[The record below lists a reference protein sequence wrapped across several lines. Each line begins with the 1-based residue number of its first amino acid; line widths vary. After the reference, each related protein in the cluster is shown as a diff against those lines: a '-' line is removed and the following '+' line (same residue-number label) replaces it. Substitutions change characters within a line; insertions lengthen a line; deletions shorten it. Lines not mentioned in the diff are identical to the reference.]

1 MIDKAALREI
11 LIDNRK
17 MVANMKVIR
26 RDVALRDELRYV
38 FVGVRRAGKSFLM
51 FQRMQDLLAKGKSWD
66 DMLYI
71 NFEDDRLYG
80 FDVHDFDTILTV
92 HKEMGGQDP
101 ILFLDEVQNIEGWEK
116 FARRLADHKYM
127 VYITGSNAK
136 MLSSDVATTLGGRYV
151 VKNVFPYGWDEYLNA
166 NGIDID
172 NLFFEEDTRERLLEE
187 YVRQGGFPECAAY
200 QEKKDYLLSL
210 YQKIFLGD
218 IAMRNKVEN
227 PNALRLMFIKMAESV
242 KQPIALT
249 RLTNIINFVG
259 TKVSKNTVI
268 NYAGYAKDSFL
279 ILPIKNFADNFTE
292 RETNQKYYFIDN
304 GIIDLLT
311 FDCLTS
317 QLENVVALTLMRRYG
332 MDDRVYFYNYNVE
345 VDFVIPEK
353 EIAIQVCYT
362 LGDEESDTFKR
373 ETKSLV
379 TLAKRFPYKKLQIVT
394 YSEEKTIYV
403 NDTEIEVVP
412 LWKWML
418 PKC

>member
-1 MIDKAALREI
+1 MIDKGALREI

-51 FQRMQDLLAKGKSWD
+51 FQRMQDLLAKGKSWN

-127 VYITGSNAK
+127 GYITGSNAK

-249 RLTNIINFVG
+249 RLTNIINSVG

-332 MDDRVYFYNYNVE
+332 IDDRVYFYNYNVE

-353 EIAIQVCYT
+353 EMAIQVCHT
-362 LGDEESDTFKR
+362 LGDEGSDTFIR

-379 TLAKRFPYKKLQIVT
+379 TLAKRFPYKKLLIVT
-394 YSEEKTIYV
+394 YNEEKTIYV

-418 PKC
+418 PK

>member
-1 MIDKAALREI
+1 MIDKGTLREI

-51 FQRMQDLLAKGKSWD
+51 FQRMQDLLAKGKSWN

-80 FDVHDFDTILTV
+80 FDIHDFDTILTV
-92 HKEMGGQDP
+92 HKEMGGHDP

-166 NGIDID
+166 NGIDKD
-172 NLFFEEDTRERLLEE
+172 DLFFEEDTRERLLDE

-249 RLTNIINFVG
+249 RLANIINSVG

-332 MDDRVYFYNYNVE
+332 IDDRVYFYNYNVE

-353 EIAIQVCYT
+353 EMAIQVCHT
-362 LGDEESDTFKR
+362 LGDEGSDTFNR

-379 TLAKRFPYKKLQIVT
+379 TLAKRFPYNKLLIVT
-394 YSEEKTIYV
+394 YNEENTIYV

-418 PKC
+418 PK

>member
-1 MIDKAALREI
+1 MIDKGVLREI

-51 FQRMQDLLAKGKSWD
+51 FQRMQDLLAKGKSWN

-166 NGIDID
+166 NGIDKD
-172 NLFFEEDTRERLLEE
+172 DLFFEEDTRERLLDE

-200 QEKKDYLLSL
+200 QEKKDYLFSL

-249 RLTNIINFVG
+249 RLANIINSVG

-332 MDDRVYFYNYNVE
+332 IDDRVYFYNYNVE

-353 EIAIQVCYT
+353 EMAIQVCYT
-362 LGDEESDTFKR
+362 LGDEGSDTFNR

-379 TLAKRFPYKKLQIVT
+379 TLAKRFPYKKLLIVT
-394 YSEEKTIYV
+394 YNEENTIYV

-418 PKC
+418 EE

>member
-1 MIDKAALREI
+1 MIDKGALREI

-51 FQRMQDLLAKGKSWD
+51 FQRMQDLLAKGKSWN

-166 NGIDID
+166 NGIDKD
-172 NLFFEEDTRERLLEE
+172 DLFFEEDTRERLLDE

-200 QEKKDYLLSL
+200 QEKKDYLFSL

-249 RLTNIINFVG
+249 RLANIINSVG

-332 MDDRVYFYNYNVE
+332 IDDRVYFYNYNVE

-353 EIAIQVCYT
+353 EMAIQVCYT
-362 LGDEESDTFKR
+362 LGDEGSDTFNR

-418 PKC
+418 EE

>member
-1 MIDKAALREI
+1 MIDKGALREI

-26 RDVALRDELRYV
+26 RDFALRDELRYV

-166 NGIDID
+166 NGIDKD
-172 NLFFEEDTRERLLEE
+172 NPFYEEDTRERLLEE

-242 KQPIALT
+242 NQPIALT
-249 RLTNIINFVG
+249 RLTNIINSVG

-332 MDDRVYFYNYNVE
+332 IDDRVYFYNYNVE

-353 EIAIQVCYT
+353 EVAIQVCHT
-362 LGDEESDTFKR
+362 LGDEGSDTFNR

-379 TLAKRFPYKKLQIVT
+379 TLAKRFPYKKLLIVT
-394 YSEEKTIYV
+394 YNEENTIYV

-418 PKC
+418 PK

>member
-166 NGIDID
+166 NGIDKD
-172 NLFFEEDTRERLLEE
+172 DLFFEEDTRERLLDE

-249 RLTNIINFVG
+249 RLANIINSVG

-332 MDDRVYFYNYNVE
+332 IDDRVYFYNYNVE

-353 EIAIQVCYT
+353 EMAIQVCYT
-362 LGDEESDTFKR
+362 LGDEGSDTFNR
-373 ETKSLV
+373 ETTSLV
-379 TLAKRFPYKKLQIVT
+379 TLAKRFPYKKLLIVT
-394 YSEEKTIYV
+394 YNEEKTIYV

-418 PKC
+418 PK

>member
-166 NGIDID
+166 NGIDKD
-172 NLFFEEDTRERLLEE
+172 DLFFEEDTRERLLDE

-218 IAMRNKVEN
+218 IAMRNKGEN

-249 RLTNIINFVG
+249 RLANIINSVG

-332 MDDRVYFYNYNVE
+332 IDDRVYFYNYNVE

-353 EIAIQVCYT
+353 EMAIQVCYT
-362 LGDEESDTFKR
+362 LGDEGSDTFNR

-379 TLAKRFPYKKLQIVT
+379 TLAKRFPYKKLLIVT
-394 YSEEKTIYV
+394 YNEEDTIYV

-418 PKC
+418 PK

>member
-1 MIDKAALREI
+1 MIDKGALREI

-51 FQRMQDLLAKGKSWD
+51 FQRMQDLLAKGKSWN

-80 FDVHDFDTILTV
+80 FDIHDFDTILTV

-166 NGIDID
+166 NGIDKD
-172 NLFFEEDTRERLLEE
+172 DLFFEEDTRERLLDE

-200 QEKKDYLLSL
+200 QEKKDYLFSL

-249 RLTNIINFVG
+249 RLANIINSVG

-279 ILPIKNFADNFTE
+279 IFPIKNFADNFTE

-304 GIIDLLT
+304 GIINLLT

-332 MDDRVYFYNYNVE
+332 IDDRVYFYNYNVE

-353 EIAIQVCYT
+353 EMAIQVCYT
-362 LGDEESDTFKR
+362 LGDEGSDTFNR

-379 TLAKRFPYKKLQIVT
+379 TLAKRFPYKKLLIVT
-394 YSEEKTIYV
+394 YNEEKTIYV

-418 PKC
+418 PK

>member
-1 MIDKAALREI
+1 MIDKGALREI

-51 FQRMQDLLAKGKSWD
+51 FQRMQDLLAKGKSWN

-92 HKEMGGQDP
+92 HKEMCGHDP

-166 NGIDID
+166 NGIDKD
-172 NLFFEEDTRERLLEE
+172 NLFFEEDTRERLLDE

-200 QEKKDYLLSL
+200 QEKKDYLFSL

-249 RLTNIINFVG
+249 RLANIINSVG

-332 MDDRVYFYNYNVE
+332 IDDRVYFYNYNVE

-353 EIAIQVCYT
+353 EMAIQVCYT
-362 LGDEESDTFKR
+362 LGDEGSDTFNR

-418 PKC
+418 PK

>member
-1 MIDKAALREI
+1 MIDKGALREI

-51 FQRMQDLLAKGKSWD
+51 FQRMQDLLAKGKSWN

-92 HKEMGGQDP
+92 HKEMGGHDP

-172 NLFFEEDTRERLLEE
+172 NLFFEEDTRERLLDE

-200 QEKKDYLLSL
+200 HEKKDYLLSL

-249 RLTNIINFVG
+249 RLANIINSVG

-332 MDDRVYFYNYNVE
+332 IDDRVYFYNYNVE

-353 EIAIQVCYT
+353 EMAIQVCYT
-362 LGDEESDTFKR
+362 LGDEGSDTFNR

-379 TLAKRFPYKKLQIVT
+379 TLAKRFPYKKLLIVT
-394 YSEEKTIYV
+394 YNEENTIYV
-403 NDTEIEVVP
+403 NDTEIEIVP

-418 PKC
+418 PK

>member
-1 MIDKAALREI
+1 MIDKGALRKI

-166 NGIDID
+166 NGIDKD

-187 YVRQGGFPECAAY
+187 YVRQGGFPEFAAY

-249 RLTNIINFVG
+249 RLTNIINSVG

-332 MDDRVYFYNYNVE
+332 IDDRVYFYNYNVE

-353 EIAIQVCYT
+353 EMAIQVCHT
-362 LGDEESDTFKR
+362 LGEEGSDTFIR

-379 TLAKRFPYKKLQIVT
+379 TLAKRFPYNKLLIVT
-394 YSEEKTIYV
+394 YNEEKTIYV

>member
-1 MIDKAALREI
+1 MIDKGALREI

-51 FQRMQDLLAKGKSWD
+51 FQRMQDLLAKGKSWN

-166 NGIDID
+166 NGIDKD
-172 NLFFEEDTRERLLEE
+172 DLFFEEDTRERLLDE

-200 QEKKDYLLSL
+200 QEKKDYLFSL

-249 RLTNIINFVG
+249 RLANIINSVG

-332 MDDRVYFYNYNVE
+332 IDDRVYFYNYNVE
-345 VDFVIPEK
+345 VDFVISEK
-353 EIAIQVCYT
+353 EMTQ
-362 LGDEESDTFKR
+362 
-373 ETKSLV
+373 
-379 TLAKRFPYKKLQIVT
+379 AKRFPYKKLLIVT
-394 YSEEKTIYV
+394 YNEENTIYV

-418 PKC
+418 PK

>member
-51 FQRMQDLLAKGKSWD
+51 FQRMQDLLAKGKSWN

-166 NGIDID
+166 NGIDKD
-172 NLFFEEDTRERLLEE
+172 DLFFEEDTRERLLDE

-249 RLTNIINFVG
+249 RLTNIINSVG

-332 MDDRVYFYNYNVE
+332 IDDRVYFYNYNVE

-353 EIAIQVCYT
+353 EMAIQVCYT
-362 LGDEESDTFKR
+362 LGDEGSDTFNR

-379 TLAKRFPYKKLQIVT
+379 TLAKRFPYKKLLIVT
-394 YSEEKTIYV
+394 YNEENTIYV

-418 PKC
+418 PK

>member
-1 MIDKAALREI
+1 MIDKGALREI

-51 FQRMQDLLAKGKSWD
+51 FQRMQDLLAKGKSWN

-166 NGIDID
+166 NGIDKD
-172 NLFFEEDTRERLLEE
+172 DLFFEEDTRERLLDE

-200 QEKKDYLLSL
+200 QEKKDYLFSL

-249 RLTNIINFVG
+249 RLANIINSVG

-332 MDDRVYFYNYNVE
+332 IDDRVYFYNYNVE

-353 EIAIQVCYT
+353 EMAIQVCYT
-362 LGDEESDTFKR
+362 LGDEGSDTFNR

-379 TLAKRFPYKKLQIVT
+379 TLAKRFPYNKLLIVT
-394 YSEEKTIYV
+394 YNEENTIYV

>member
-1 MIDKAALREI
+1 MIDKGALREI

-166 NGIDID
+166 NGIDKD
-172 NLFFEEDTRERLLEE
+172 DLFFEEDTRERLLDE
-187 YVRQGGFPECAAY
+187 YVRQGGFPECTAY

-249 RLTNIINFVG
+249 RLANIINSVG

-332 MDDRVYFYNYNVE
+332 IDDRVYFYNYNVE

-353 EIAIQVCYT
+353 EMAIQVCYT
-362 LGDEESDTFKR
+362 LGDEGSDTFNR

-379 TLAKRFPYKKLQIVT
+379 TLAKRFPYNKLLIVT
-394 YSEEKTIYV
+394 YNEENTIYV

-418 PKC
+418 EE

>member
-1 MIDKAALREI
+1 MIDKVALREI

-166 NGIDID
+166 NGIDKD
-172 NLFFEEDTRERLLEE
+172 DLFFEEDTRERLLDE

-249 RLTNIINFVG
+249 RLTNIINSVG

-332 MDDRVYFYNYNVE
+332 IDDRVYFYNYNVE

-353 EIAIQVCYT
+353 EMAIQVCHT
-362 LGDEESDTFKR
+362 LGDEGSDTFIR

-379 TLAKRFPYKKLQIVT
+379 TLAKRFPYKKLLIVT
-394 YSEEKTIYV
+394 YNEENTIYV

-418 PKC
+418 PK

>member
-1 MIDKAALREI
+1 MIDKGALREI

-51 FQRMQDLLAKGKSWD
+51 FQRMQDLLAKGKSWN

-166 NGIDID
+166 NGIDKD
-172 NLFFEEDTRERLLEE
+172 DLFFEEDTRERLLEE

-249 RLTNIINFVG
+249 RLANIINSVG

-332 MDDRVYFYNYNVE
+332 IDDRVYFYNYNVE

-353 EIAIQVCYT
+353 EVAIQVCHT
-362 LGDEESDTFKR
+362 LGDEGSDTFIR

-379 TLAKRFPYKKLQIVT
+379 TLAKRFPYNKLLIVT
-394 YSEEKTIYV
+394 YNEEKTIYV
-403 NDTEIEVVP
+403 NDTEIVVVP

-418 PKC
+418 PK

>member
-166 NGIDID
+166 NGIDKD
-172 NLFFEEDTRERLLEE
+172 DLFFEEDTRERLLDE

-249 RLTNIINFVG
+249 RLANIINSVG

-332 MDDRVYFYNYNVE
+332 IDDRVYFYNYNVE

-353 EIAIQVCYT
+353 EMAIQVCYT
-362 LGDEESDTFKR
+362 LGDEGSDTFNR
-373 ETKSLV
+373 ETTSLV
-379 TLAKRFPYKKLQIVT
+379 TQAKRFPYKKLLIVT
-394 YSEEKTIYV
+394 YNEEKTIYV

-418 PKC
+418 PK

>member
-1 MIDKAALREI
+1 MIDKGALREI

-51 FQRMQDLLAKGKSWD
+51 FQRMQDLLAKGKSWN

-166 NGIDID
+166 NGIDKD
-172 NLFFEEDTRERLLEE
+172 DLFFEEDTRERLLDE

-200 QEKKDYLLSL
+200 QEKKDYLFSL

-249 RLTNIINFVG
+249 RLANIINSVG

-332 MDDRVYFYNYNVE
+332 IDDRVYFYNYNVE

-353 EIAIQVCYT
+353 EMAIQVCYT
-362 LGDEESDTFKR
+362 LGDEGSDTFNR

-379 TLAKRFPYKKLQIVT
+379 TLAKRFPYKKLLIVT
-394 YSEEKTIYV
+394 YDEENTIYV
-403 NDTEIEVVP
+403 HDTEIEVVP
-412 LWKWML
+412 PWKWML
-418 PKC
+418 PK

>member
-92 HKEMGGQDP
+92 HKEMGGHEP

-172 NLFFEEDTRERLLEE
+172 NLFFEEDTRERLLDE
-187 YVRQGGFPECAAY
+187 YVRQGGFPECASY

-249 RLTNIINFVG
+249 RLTNIINSVG

-332 MDDRVYFYNYNVE
+332 IDDRVYFYNYNVE

-353 EIAIQVCYT
+353 EMAIQVCYT
-362 LGDEESDTFKR
+362 LGDEGSDTFNR

-379 TLAKRFPYKKLQIVT
+379 TLAKRFPYKKLLIVT
-394 YSEEKTIYV
+394 YNEEKTIYV

-418 PKC
+418 EE

>member
-1 MIDKAALREI
+1 MIDKGALREI

-51 FQRMQDLLAKGKSWD
+51 FQRMQDLLAKGKSWN

-166 NGIDID
+166 NGIDKD
-172 NLFFEEDTRERLLEE
+172 DLFFEEDTRERLLDE

-200 QEKKDYLLSL
+200 QEKKDYLFSL

-249 RLTNIINFVG
+249 RLANIINSVG

-332 MDDRVYFYNYNVE
+332 IDDRVYFYNYNVE

-353 EIAIQVCYT
+353 EMAIQVCYT
-362 LGDEESDTFKR
+362 LGDEGSDTFNR

-379 TLAKRFPYKKLQIVT
+379 TLAKRFPYNKLLIVT
-394 YSEEKTIYV
+394 YNEENTIYV

-418 PKC
+418 PK

>member
-166 NGIDID
+166 NGIDKD
-172 NLFFEEDTRERLLEE
+172 DLFFEEDTRERLLDE

-249 RLTNIINFVG
+249 RLANIINSVG

-332 MDDRVYFYNYNVE
+332 IDDRVYFYNYNVE

-353 EIAIQVCYT
+353 EMAIQVCYT
-362 LGDEESDTFKR
+362 LGDEGSDTFNR

-379 TLAKRFPYKKLQIVT
+379 TLAKRFPYKKLLIVT
-394 YSEEKTIYV
+394 YNEEDTIYV

-418 PKC
+418 PK

>member
-1 MIDKAALREI
+1 MVEKGALKEI
-11 LIDNRK
+11 LLDNRK
-17 MVANMKVIR
+17 MVANMRVIE
-26 RDVALRDELRYV
+26 RDVALRDELRYA

-51 FQRMQDLLAKGKSWD
+51 FQRMQDLLSKGKTWD

-71 NFEDDRLYG
+71 NFEDDRLFG

-92 HKEMGGQDP
+92 HKEMGGHDP
-101 ILFLDEVQNIEGWEK
+101 ILFLDEVQNIEGWDK

-136 MLSSDVATTLGGRYV
+136 MLSSDVSTTLGGRYV
-151 VKNVFPYGWDEYLNA
+151 IQNVFPYGWAEYLNA
-166 NGIDID
+166 NGIDTDSI
-172 NLFFEEDTRERLLEE
+172 FFEEVIREKMLDE
-187 YVRQGGFPECAAY
+187 YVRHGGFPECATY
-200 QEKKDYLLSL
+200 PEKRDYLTSL

-218 IAMRNKVEN
+218 IAMRNKLEN
-227 PNALRLMFIKMAESV
+227 SSALRLMFIKMAESV

-249 RLTNIINFVG
+249 RLTNIINSVG

-268 NYAGYAKDSFL
+268 NYAEYAKDSFL
-279 ILPIKNFADNFTE
+279 ILPMKNFADNFTE

-317 QLENVVALTLMRRYG
+317 QLENLVALTLMRRYG

-345 VDFVIPEK
+345 IDFVIPEK

-418 PKC
+418 EE

>member
-1 MIDKAALREI
+1 MIDKGALREI

-51 FQRMQDLLAKGKSWD
+51 FQRMQDLLAKGKSWN

-80 FDVHDFDTILTV
+80 FDIHDFDTILTV

-166 NGIDID
+166 NGIDKD
-172 NLFFEEDTRERLLEE
+172 DLFFEEDTRERLLDE

-249 RLTNIINFVG
+249 RLANIINSVG

-332 MDDRVYFYNYNVE
+332 IDDRVYFYNYNVE

-353 EIAIQVCYT
+353 EVAIQVCHT
-362 LGDEESDTFKR
+362 LGDEGSDTFIR

-379 TLAKRFPYKKLQIVT
+379 TLAKRFPYNKLLIVT
-394 YSEEKTIYV
+394 YNEEKTIYV

-418 PKC
+418 PK

>member
-1 MIDKAALREI
+1 MIDKGALREI

-51 FQRMQDLLAKGKSWD
+51 FQRMQDLLAKGKSWN

-166 NGIDID
+166 NGIDKD
-172 NLFFEEDTRERLLEE
+172 DLFFEEDTRERLLDE

-249 RLTNIINFVG
+249 RLANIINSVG

-317 QLENVVALTLMRRYG
+317 QLENVVALILMRRYG
-332 MDDRVYFYNYNVE
+332 IDDRVYFYNYNVE

-353 EIAIQVCYT
+353 EMAIQVCYT
-362 LGDEESDTFKR
+362 LGDEGSDTFIR

-379 TLAKRFPYKKLQIVT
+379 TLAKRFPYNKLLIVT
-394 YSEEKTIYV
+394 YNEEKTIYV

-418 PKC
+418 PK

>member
-1 MIDKAALREI
+1 MIDKGALREI

-51 FQRMQDLLAKGKSWD
+51 FQRMQDLLAKGKSWN

-92 HKEMGGQDP
+92 DKEMGGQDP

-166 NGIDID
+166 NGIDKD
-172 NLFFEEDTRERLLEE
+172 DLFFEEDTRERLLDE

-200 QEKKDYLLSL
+200 QEKKDYLFSL

-249 RLTNIINFVG
+249 RLANIINSVG

-332 MDDRVYFYNYNVE
+332 IDDRVYFYNYNVE

-353 EIAIQVCYT
+353 EMAIQVCYT
-362 LGDEESDTFKR
+362 LGDEGSDTFNR

-379 TLAKRFPYKKLQIVT
+379 TLAKRFPYKKLLIVT
-394 YSEEKTIYV
+394 YNEEKTIYV

-418 PKC
+418 PK

>member
-1 MIDKAALREI
+1 MIDKGALREI

-51 FQRMQDLLAKGKSWD
+51 FQRMQDLLAKGKSWN

-101 ILFLDEVQNIEGWEK
+101 ILFLDEAQNIEGWEK

-166 NGIDID
+166 NGIDKD
-172 NLFFEEDTRERLLEE
+172 DLFFEEDTRERLLDE

-200 QEKKDYLLSL
+200 QEKKDYLFSL

-249 RLTNIINFVG
+249 RLANIINSVG

-332 MDDRVYFYNYNVE
+332 IDDRVYFYNYNVE

-353 EIAIQVCYT
+353 EMAIQVCYT
-362 LGDEESDTFKR
+362 LGDEGSDTFNR

-379 TLAKRFPYKKLQIVT
+379 TLAKRFPYNKLLIVT
-394 YSEEKTIYV
+394 YNEEKTIYV

-418 PKC
+418 EE

>member
-1 MIDKAALREI
+1 MIDKGALREI

-51 FQRMQDLLAKGKSWD
+51 FQRMQDLLAKGKSWN

-80 FDVHDFDTILTV
+80 FDIHDFDTILTV
-92 HKEMGGQDP
+92 HKEMGGHDP

-166 NGIDID
+166 NGIDKD
-172 NLFFEEDTRERLLEE
+172 DLFFEEDTRERLLDE

-249 RLTNIINFVG
+249 RLANIINSVG

-279 ILPIKNFADNFTE
+279 ILPIKNYADNFTE

-304 GIIDLLT
+304 GIIDLLM

-332 MDDRVYFYNYNVE
+332 IDDRVYFYNYNVE

-353 EIAIQVCYT
+353 EIAIQVCHT
-362 LGDEESDTFKR
+362 LGDEGSDTFIR

-379 TLAKRFPYKKLQIVT
+379 TLAKRFPYNKLLIVT
-394 YSEEKTIYV
+394 YNEEKTIYV

-418 PKC
+418 PK

>member
-1 MIDKAALREI
+1 MIDKGALREI

-51 FQRMQDLLAKGKSWD
+51 FQRMQDLLAKGKSWN

-172 NLFFEEDTRERLLEE
+172 NLFFEEDTRERLLDE

-200 QEKKDYLLSL
+200 QEKKDYLFSL

-249 RLTNIINFVG
+249 RLANIINSVG

-332 MDDRVYFYNYNVE
+332 IDDRVYFYNYNVE

-353 EIAIQVCYT
+353 EMAIQVCHT
-362 LGDEESDTFKR
+362 LGDEGSDTFNR

-379 TLAKRFPYKKLQIVT
+379 TLAKRFPYKKLLIVT
-394 YSEEKTIYV
+394 YDEENTIYV

-418 PKC
+418 PK

>member
-1 MIDKAALREI
+1 MIDKGALREI

-51 FQRMQDLLAKGKSWD
+51 FQRMQDLLAKGKSWN

-80 FDVHDFDTILTV
+80 FDIHDFDTILTV

-166 NGIDID
+166 NGIDKD
-172 NLFFEEDTRERLLEE
+172 DLFFEEDTRERLLDE

-200 QEKKDYLLSL
+200 QEKKDYLFSL

-249 RLTNIINFVG
+249 RLANIINSVG

-317 QLENVVALTLMRRYG
+317 QLENVVALTLMRWYG
-332 MDDRVYFYNYNVE
+332 IDDRVYFYNYNVE

-353 EIAIQVCYT
+353 EMAIQVCYT
-362 LGDEESDTFKR
+362 LGDEGSDTFNR

-379 TLAKRFPYKKLQIVT
+379 TLAKRFPYKKLLIVT
-394 YSEEKTIYV
+394 YDEENTIYV

-418 PKC
+418 PK

>member
-1 MIDKAALREI
+1 MIDKGALREI

-17 MVANMKVIR
+17 MVDNMKVIR

-51 FQRMQDLLAKGKSWD
+51 FQRMQDLLAKGKSWN

-80 FDVHDFDTILTV
+80 FDIHDFDTILTV
-92 HKEMGGQDP
+92 HKEMGGHDP

-166 NGIDID
+166 NGIDKD
-172 NLFFEEDTRERLLEE
+172 DLFFEEDTRERLLDE

-200 QEKKDYLLSL
+200 QEKKDYLFSL

-249 RLTNIINFVG
+249 RLANIINSVG

-332 MDDRVYFYNYNVE
+332 IDDRVYFYNYNVE

-353 EIAIQVCYT
+353 EMAIQVCHT
-362 LGDEESDTFKR
+362 LGDEGSDTFNR

-379 TLAKRFPYKKLQIVT
+379 TLAKRFPYKKLLIVT
-394 YSEEKTIYV
+394 YNEENTIYV

-418 PKC
+418 PK

>member
-1 MIDKAALREI
+1 MIDKGVLREI

-51 FQRMQDLLAKGKSWD
+51 FQRMQDLLAKGKSWN

-71 NFEDDRLYG
+71 NFEDDRFYG

-166 NGIDID
+166 NGIDKD
-172 NLFFEEDTRERLLEE
+172 DLFFEEDTRERLLDE

-200 QEKKDYLLSL
+200 QEKKDYLFSL

-249 RLTNIINFVG
+249 RLANIINSVG

-332 MDDRVYFYNYNVE
+332 IDDRVYFYNYNVE

-353 EIAIQVCYT
+353 EMAIQVCYT
-362 LGDEESDTFKR
+362 LGDEGSDTFNR

-379 TLAKRFPYKKLQIVT
+379 TLAKRFPYKKLLIVT
-394 YSEEKTIYV
+394 YNEENTIYV

-418 PKC
+418 EE